1 MDSLKLTLL
10 QQVIAGVFSLLPIVA
25 AWFVRREKNKRIKAE
40 RDLLIALDDIE
51 FMCETEAR
59 LLEIIKEST
68 GEHIKIR
75 VRHEIAKS
83 KGLQWS
89 GKYTPGRAK
98 EKRLRL
104 ETSINSEN

>member
-10 QQVIAGVFSLLPIVA
+10 QQVIAGGFSLLPIFL
-25 AWFVRREKNKRIKAE
+25 AWFVKREKSKRIKAE
-40 RDLLIALDDIE
+40 RDLLTALGDIE
-51 FMCETEAR
+51 FLCETEAR
-59 LLEIIKEST
+59 LLEIVREST
-68 GEHIKIR
+68 GEHLKIR

-83 KGLQWS
+83 KGLRWS